1 MAVNNT
7 LTPVNGEEKVKFGVA
22 IQSPKY
28 QALINSTLR
37 DPKRANRFVASVM
50 SAVTANSLLQ
60 NCTPASVITAALQG
74 EALELSPSPTL
85 GEYYLVPYKKSVKDP
100 NTGEWIKIAQCQ
112 FQIGTAGRI
121 QLAMR
126 TGQYKDLD
134 AVDVRQGEYRGR
146 NPETGKPVIKF
157 YEDEDMRE
165 NLPVIGYLGYF
176 LLTNGFYHSV
186 YFTVEQCLKWAERYS
201 KSFDRKLYDKVKNGE
216 KLDWKEEQAAT
227 QPWIAHTEE
236 MCKNLVL
243 RRALKNAPKS
253 IEMRNIVEGDEKTD
267 ADISS
272 AFDGMP
278 TGSETSE
285 QKQIGQ
291 QQAENDFF
299 GDEPQEEEQ
308 PPVEEKPKRGRKK
321 SEPVVEEVAQVELG

>member
-1 MAVNNT
+1 MVNNSIVPKT
-7 LTPVNGEEKVKFGVA
+7 ESKVKFT
-22 IQSPKY
+22 
-28 QALINSTLR
+28 QALQTEKFQNLINTTLR
-37 DPKRANRFVASVM
+37 DPKRANRFVAAVT
-50 SAVTANSLLQ
+50 SAVVANPLL
-60 NCTPASVITAALQG
+60 NSCTPASIITSALQG
-74 EALELSPSPTL
+74 EALELSPSPSL
-85 GEYYLVPYKKSVKDP
+85 GEYYLVPYKKSVR
-100 NTGEWIKIAQCQ
+100 NSETGEWEKIPICQ
-112 FQIGTAGRI
+112 FQLGSAGRI

-278 TGSETSE
+278 TGSATPE

-321 SEPVVEEVAQVELG
+321 SEPAAEEVAQVELG

>member
-1 MAVNNT
+1 MAVSNSIVPKT
-7 LTPVNGEEKVKFGVA
+7 EGKVKFT
-22 IQSPKY
+22 
-28 QALINSTLR
+28 QALQTEKFQNLINTTLR
-37 DPKRANRFVASVM
+37 DPKRANRFVAAVT
-50 SAVTANSLLQ
+50 SAVVANPLL
-60 NCTPASVITAALQG
+60 NSCTPASIITSALQG
-74 EALELSPSPTL
+74 EALELSPSPSL
-85 GEYYLVPYKKSVKDP
+85 GEYYLVPYKKSVR
-100 NTGEWIKIAQCQ
+100 NSETGEWEKIPICQ
-112 FQIGTAGRI
+112 FQLGSAGRI

-278 TGSETSE
+278 TGSETPE

-299 GDEPQEEEQ
+299 GEEPQEEEQ

-321 SEPVVEEVAQVELG
+321 SEPVAEEVAQVELG

>member
-1 MAVNNT
+1 MAVSNSIVPKT
-7 LTPVNGEEKVKFGVA
+7 EGKVKFT
-22 IQSPKY
+22 
-28 QALINSTLR
+28 QALQTEKFQNLINTTLR
-37 DPKRANRFVASVM
+37 DPKRANRFVAAVT
-50 SAVTANSLLQ
+50 SAVVANPLL
-60 NCTPASVITAALQG
+60 NSCTPASIITSALQG
-74 EALELSPSPTL
+74 EALELSPSPSL
-85 GEYYLVPYKKSVKDP
+85 GEYYLVPYKKSIR
-100 NTGEWIKIAQCQ
+100 NSETGEWEKIPICQ
-112 FQIGTAGRI
+112 FQLGSAGRI

-272 AFDGMP
+272 VFDGMP
-278 TGSETSE
+278 TGSETPE

-321 SEPVVEEVAQVELG
+321 SEPAAEEVAQVELG

>member
-1 MAVNNT
+1 
-7 LTPVNGEEKVKFGVA
+7 
-22 IQSPKY
+22 
-28 QALINSTLR
+28 
-37 DPKRANRFVASVM
+37 
-50 SAVTANSLLQ
+50 
-60 NCTPASVITAALQG
+60 
-74 EALELSPSPTL
+74 
-85 GEYYLVPYKKSVKDP
+85 
-100 NTGEWIKIAQCQ
+100 
-112 FQIGTAGRI
+112 
-121 QLAMR
+121 MR

-278 TGSETSE
+278 TGSETPE

-321 SEPVVEEVAQVELG
+321 SEPVAEEVAQVELG

>member
-278 TGSETSE
+278 MGSETPE

-321 SEPVVEEVAQVELG
+321 SEPVAEEVAQVELG

>member
-1 MAVNNT
+1 MAVSNSIVPKT
-7 LTPVNGEEKVKFGVA
+7 EGKVKFT
-22 IQSPKY
+22 
-28 QALINSTLR
+28 QALQTEKFQNLINTTLR
-37 DPKRANRFVASVM
+37 DPKRANRFVAAVT
-50 SAVTANSLLQ
+50 SAVVANPLL
-60 NCTPASVITAALQG
+60 NSCTPASIITSALQG
-74 EALELSPSPTL
+74 EALELSPSPSL
-85 GEYYLVPYKKSVKDP
+85 GEYYLVPYKKSVR
-100 NTGEWIKIAQCQ
+100 NSETGEWEKIPICQ
-112 FQIGTAGRI
+112 FQLGSAGRI

-278 TGSETSE
+278 TGSETPE

-299 GDEPQEEEQ
+299 GEEPQEEEQ

-321 SEPVVEEVAQVELG
+321 SEPVAEEIAQVELG

>member
-7 LTPVNGEEKVKFGVA
+7 IVPKTEGKVKFT
-22 IQSPKY
+22 
-28 QALINSTLR
+28 QALQTEKFQNLINTTLR
-37 DPKRANRFVASVM
+37 DPKRANRFVAAVT
-50 SAVTANSLLQ
+50 SAVVANPLL
-60 NCTPASVITAALQG
+60 NSCTPASIITSALQG
-74 EALELSPSPTL
+74 EALELSPSPSL
-85 GEYYLVPYKKSVKDP
+85 GEYYLVPYKKSVR
-100 NTGEWIKIAQCQ
+100 NAETGEWEKIPICQ
-112 FQIGTAGRI
+112 FQLGSAGRI

-165 NLPVIGYLGYF
+165 NLPVVGYLGYF

-201 KSFDRKLYDKVKNGE
+201 KSFDRKLYEKVKNGE

-253 IEMRNIVEGDEKTD
+253 IEMRNIVEGDEKTE

-272 AFDGMP
+272 AFNGTMP
-278 TGSETSE
+278 TAIESKEQIQTE
-285 QKQIGQ
+285 QK
-291 QQAENDFF
+291 QAENDFF
-299 GDEPQEEEQ
+299 GDEPTEDEQ

-321 SEPVVEEVAQVELG
+321 AEPTAEAVEQTEIG

>member
-1 MAVNNT
+1 MAVSNSIVPKT
-7 LTPVNGEEKVKFGVA
+7 EGKVKFT
-22 IQSPKY
+22 
-28 QALINSTLR
+28 QALQTEKFQNLINTTLR
-37 DPKRANRFVASVM
+37 DPKRANRFVAAVT
-50 SAVTANSLLQ
+50 SAVVANPLL
-60 NCTPASVITAALQG
+60 NSCTPASIITSALQG
-74 EALELSPSPTL
+74 EALELSPSPSL
-85 GEYYLVPYKKSVKDP
+85 GEYYLVPYKKSVR
-100 NTGEWIKIAQCQ
+100 NAETGEWEKIPICQ
-112 FQIGTAGRI
+112 FQLGSAGRI

-236 MCKNLVL
+236 MCKNFVL

-278 TGSETSE
+278 TGSETPE

-299 GDEPQEEEQ
+299 GEEPQEEEQ

-321 SEPVVEEVAQVELG
+321 SEPVAEEVAQVELG

>member
-1 MAVNNT
+1 MAVSNSIVPKT
-7 LTPVNGEEKVKFGVA
+7 EGKVKFT
-22 IQSPKY
+22 
-28 QALINSTLR
+28 QALQTEKFQNLINTTLR
-37 DPKRANRFVASVM
+37 DPKRANRFVAAVT
-50 SAVTANSLLQ
+50 SAVVANPLL
-60 NCTPASVITAALQG
+60 NSCTPASIITSALQG
-74 EALELSPSPTL
+74 EALELSPSPSL
-85 GEYYLVPYKKSVKDP
+85 GEYYLVPYKKSVR
-100 NTGEWIKIAQCQ
+100 NAETGEWEKIPICQ
-112 FQIGTAGRI
+112 FQLGSAGRI

-278 TGSETSE
+278 TGSETPE

-321 SEPVVEEVAQVELG
+321 SESVAEEVAQVELG

>member
-1 MAVNNT
+1 MVNNSIVPKT
-7 LTPVNGEEKVKFGVA
+7 ESKVKFT
-22 IQSPKY
+22 
-28 QALINSTLR
+28 QALQTEKFQNLINTTLR
-37 DPKRANRFVASVM
+37 DPKRANRFVAAVT
-50 SAVTANSLLQ
+50 SAVVANPLL
-60 NCTPASVITAALQG
+60 NSCTPASIITSALQG
-74 EALELSPSPTL
+74 EALELSPSPSL
-85 GEYYLVPYKKSVKDP
+85 GEYYLVPYKKSVR
-100 NTGEWIKIAQCQ
+100 NSETGEWEKIPICQ
-112 FQIGTAGRI
+112 FQLGSAGRI

-278 TGSETSE
+278 TGAETPE

-321 SEPVVEEVAQVELG
+321 SEPAAEEVAQVELG

>member
-278 TGSETSE
+278 TGSETPE

-308 PPVEEKPKRGRKK
+308 PLVEEKPKRGRKK
-321 SEPVVEEVAQVELG
+321 SEPVAEEVAQVELG

>member
-1 MAVNNT
+1 MAVSNSIVPKT
-7 LTPVNGEEKVKFGVA
+7 EGKVKFT
-22 IQSPKY
+22 
-28 QALINSTLR
+28 QALQTEKFQNLINTTLR
-37 DPKRANRFVASVM
+37 DPKRANRFVAAVT
-50 SAVTANSLLQ
+50 SAVVANPLL
-60 NCTPASVITAALQG
+60 NSCTPASIITSALQG
-74 EALELSPSPTL
+74 EALELSPSPSL
-85 GEYYLVPYKKSVKDP
+85 GEYYLVPYKKSIR
-100 NTGEWIKIAQCQ
+100 NSETGEWEKIPICQ
-112 FQIGTAGRI
+112 FQLGSAGRI

-278 TGSETSE
+278 TGSETPE

-321 SEPVVEEVAQVELG
+321 AEPTAEAVEQTEMG

>member
-1 MAVNNT
+1 MAVSNSIVPKT
-7 LTPVNGEEKVKFGVA
+7 EGKVKFT
-22 IQSPKY
+22 
-28 QALINSTLR
+28 QALQTEKFQNLINTTLR
-37 DPKRANRFVASVM
+37 DPKRANRFVAAVT
-50 SAVTANSLLQ
+50 SAVVANPLL
-60 NCTPASVITAALQG
+60 NSCTPASIITSALQG
-74 EALELSPSPTL
+74 EALELSPSPSL
-85 GEYYLVPYKKSVKDP
+85 GEYYLVPYKKSVR
-100 NTGEWIKIAQCQ
+100 NSETGEWEKIPICQ
-112 FQIGTAGRI
+112 FQLGSAGRI

-278 TGSETSE
+278 TGAETPE

-299 GDEPQEEEQ
+299 GE
-308 PPVEEKPKRGRKK
+308 
-321 SEPVVEEVAQVELG
+321 

>member
-1 MAVNNT
+1 MAVNNSIVPKT
-7 LTPVNGEEKVKFGVA
+7 ESKVKFT
-22 IQSPKY
+22 
-28 QALINSTLR
+28 QALQTEKFQNLINTTLR
-37 DPKRANRFVASVM
+37 DPKRANRFVAAVT
-50 SAVTANSLLQ
+50 SAVVANPLL
-60 NCTPASVITAALQG
+60 NSCTPASIITSALQG
-74 EALELSPSPTL
+74 EALELSPSPSL
-85 GEYYLVPYKKSVKDP
+85 GEYYLVPYKKSVR
-100 NTGEWIKIAQCQ
+100 NSETGEWEKIPICQ
-112 FQIGTAGRI
+112 FQLGSAGRI

-278 TGSETSE
+278 TGSETPE

-299 GDEPQEEEQ
+299 GEEPQEEEQ

-321 SEPVVEEVAQVELG
+321 SEPAAEEVAQVELG

>member
-1 MAVNNT
+1 MAVSNSIVPKT
-7 LTPVNGEEKVKFGVA
+7 EGKVKFT
-22 IQSPKY
+22 
-28 QALINSTLR
+28 QALQTEKFQNLINTTLR
-37 DPKRANRFVASVM
+37 DPKRANRFVAAVT
-50 SAVTANSLLQ
+50 SAVVANPLL
-60 NCTPASVITAALQG
+60 NSCTPASIITSALQG
-74 EALELSPSPTL
+74 EALELSPSPSL
-85 GEYYLVPYKKSVKDP
+85 GEYYLVPYKKSVR
-100 NTGEWIKIAQCQ
+100 NAETGEWEKIPICQ
-112 FQIGTAGRI
+112 FQLGSAGRI

-227 QPWIAHTEE
+227 QPWI
-236 MCKNLVL
+236 V
-243 RRALKNAPKS
+243 
-253 IEMRNIVEGDEKTD
+253 KT
-267 ADISS
+267 SCC
-272 AFDGMP
+272 
-278 TGSETSE
+278 
-285 QKQIGQ
+285 
-291 QQAENDFF
+291 AE
-299 GDEPQEEEQ
+299 
-308 PPVEEKPKRGRKK
+308 R
-321 SEPVVEEVAQVELG
+321 

>member
-7 LTPVNGEEKVKFGVA
+7 IVPKTEGKVKFT
-22 IQSPKY
+22 
-28 QALINSTLR
+28 QALQTEKFQNLINTTLR
-37 DPKRANRFVASVM
+37 DPKRANRFVAAVT
-50 SAVTANSLLQ
+50 SAVVANPLL
-60 NCTPASVITAALQG
+60 NSCTPASIITSALQG
-74 EALELSPSPTL
+74 EALELSPSPSL
-85 GEYYLVPYKKSVKDP
+85 GEYYLVPYKKSVR
-100 NTGEWIKIAQCQ
+100 NAETGEWEKIPICQ
-112 FQIGTAGRI
+112 FQLGSAGRI

-278 TGSETSE
+278 TGSETPE

-321 SEPVVEEVAQVELG
+321 SEPAAEEVAQVELG

>member
-1 MAVNNT
+1 MVNNSIVPKT
-7 LTPVNGEEKVKFGVA
+7 EGKVKFT
-22 IQSPKY
+22 
-28 QALINSTLR
+28 QALQTEKFQNLINTTLR
-37 DPKRANRFVASVM
+37 DPKRANRFVAAVT
-50 SAVTANSLLQ
+50 SAVVANPLL
-60 NCTPASVITAALQG
+60 NSCTPASIITSALQG
-74 EALELSPSPTL
+74 EALELSPSPSL
-85 GEYYLVPYKKSVKDP
+85 GEYYLVPYKKSVR
-100 NTGEWIKIAQCQ
+100 NSETGEWEKIPICQ
-112 FQIGTAGRI
+112 FQLGSAGRI

-278 TGSETSE
+278 TGAETPE

-299 GDEPQEEEQ
+299 GEEPQEEEQ
-308 PPVEEKPKRGRKK
+308 PLVEEKPKRGRKK
-321 SEPVVEEVAQVELG
+321 SEPAAEEVAQVELG

>member
-1 MAVNNT
+1 MAVNNSIVPKT
-7 LTPVNGEEKVKFGVA
+7 EGKVKFT
-22 IQSPKY
+22 
-28 QALINSTLR
+28 QALQTEKFQNLINTTLR
-37 DPKRANRFVASVM
+37 DPKRANRFVAAVT
-50 SAVTANSLLQ
+50 SAVVANPLL
-60 NCTPASVITAALQG
+60 NSCTPASIITSALQG
-74 EALELSPSPTL
+74 EALELSPSPSL
-85 GEYYLVPYKKSVKDP
+85 GEYYLVPYKKSVR
-100 NTGEWIKIAQCQ
+100 NSETGEWEKIPICQ
-112 FQIGTAGRI
+112 FQLGSAGRI

-278 TGSETSE
+278 TGSETPE

-299 GDEPQEEEQ
+299 GEEPQEEEQ

-321 SEPVVEEVAQVELG
+321 SEPTAEEVAQVELG

>member
-1 MAVNNT
+1 MAVSNSIVPKT
-7 LTPVNGEEKVKFGVA
+7 EGKVKFT
-22 IQSPKY
+22 
-28 QALINSTLR
+28 QALQTEKFQNLINTTLR
-37 DPKRANRFVASVM
+37 DPKRANRFVAAVT
-50 SAVTANSLLQ
+50 SAVVANPLL
-60 NCTPASVITAALQG
+60 NSCTPASIITSALQG
-74 EALELSPSPTL
+74 EALELSPSPSL
-85 GEYYLVPYKKSVKDP
+85 GEYYLVPYKKSIR
-100 NTGEWIKIAQCQ
+100 NSETGEWEKIPICQ
-112 FQIGTAGRI
+112 FQLGSAGRI

-278 TGSETSE
+278 TGSETPE

-321 SEPVVEEVAQVELG
+321 SESVAEEVAQVELG

>member
-1 MAVNNT
+1 MVNNSIVPKT
-7 LTPVNGEEKVKFGVA
+7 EGKVKFT
-22 IQSPKY
+22 
-28 QALINSTLR
+28 QALQTEKFQNLINTTLR
-37 DPKRANRFVASVM
+37 DPKRANRFVAAVT
-50 SAVTANSLLQ
+50 SAVVANPLL
-60 NCTPASVITAALQG
+60 NSCTPASIITSALQG
-74 EALELSPSPTL
+74 EALELSPSPSL
-85 GEYYLVPYKKSVKDP
+85 GEYYLVPYKKSVR
-100 NTGEWIKIAQCQ
+100 NAETGEWEKIPICQ
-112 FQIGTAGRI
+112 FQLGSAGRI

-201 KSFDRKLYDKVKNGE
+201 KSFDRKLYEKVKNGE

-278 TGSETSE
+278 TGSETPE

-321 SEPVVEEVAQVELG
+321 SEPAAEEVAQVELG

>member
-1 MAVNNT
+1 MAVNNSIVPKT
-7 LTPVNGEEKVKFGVA
+7 ESKVKFT
-22 IQSPKY
+22 
-28 QALINSTLR
+28 QALQTEKFQNLINTTLR
-37 DPKRANRFVASVM
+37 DPKRANRFVAAVT
-50 SAVTANSLLQ
+50 SAVVANPLL
-60 NCTPASVITAALQG
+60 NSCTPASIITSALQG
-74 EALELSPSPTL
+74 EALELSPSPSL
-85 GEYYLVPYKKSVKDP
+85 GEYYLVPYKKSVR
-100 NTGEWIKIAQCQ
+100 NSETGEWEKIPICQ
-112 FQIGTAGRI
+112 FQLGSAGRI

-278 TGSETSE
+278 TGSETPE

-299 GDEPQEEEQ
+299 GEEPQEEEQ

-321 SEPVVEEVAQVELG
+321 SEPMAEEVAQVELG

>member
-278 TGSETSE
+278 TGSETPE

-299 GDEPQEEEQ
+299 GEEPQEEEQ

-321 SEPVVEEVAQVELG
+321 SEPAAEEVAQVELG

>member
-1 MAVNNT
+1 MAVNNSIVPKT
-7 LTPVNGEEKVKFGVA
+7 EGKVKFT
-22 IQSPKY
+22 
-28 QALINSTLR
+28 QALQTEKFQNLINTTLR
-37 DPKRANRFVASVM
+37 DPKRANRFVAAVT
-50 SAVTANSLLQ
+50 SAVVANPLL
-60 NCTPASVITAALQG
+60 NSCTPASIITSALQG
-74 EALELSPSPTL
+74 EALELSPSPSL
-85 GEYYLVPYKKSVKDP
+85 GEYYLVPYKKSVR
-100 NTGEWIKIAQCQ
+100 NAETGEWEKIPICQ
-112 FQIGTAGRI
+112 FQLGSAGRI

-165 NLPVIGYLGYF
+165 NLPVVGYLGYF

-201 KSFDRKLYDKVKNGE
+201 KSFDRKLYEKVKDGE

-253 IEMRNIVEGDEKTD
+253 IEMRNIVEGDEKTE

-272 AFDGMP
+272 AFNGTMP
-278 TGSETSE
+278 LAIEPKDKIQTE
-285 QKQIGQ
+285 QKQ
-291 QQAENDFF
+291 AEDDFF
-299 GDEPQEEEQ
+299 GDEPQE
-308 PPVEEKPKRGRKK
+308 KRATIARRR
-321 SEPVVEEVAQVELG
+321 EA